1 MLWNTC
7 SAPNCRTT
15 CGGAANQSTDTVR
28 VDLLHLQ
35 RKTEGITKAGKVAQD
50 VPPDKE
56 LSAPQVVH
64 QRHKS
69 GEQKAEAGTGGAV
82 LAQIKEAAREW
93 LEHLGDV
100 ALEYPYDDLR
110 TATNNFSKDTCLG
123 EGAAGAVFRGKLWGG
138 TEVAVKVL
146 LDRGGCEGF
155 EDEVRVLSKFRH
167 PNLVTLLGW
176 GHRGNKKYIVY
187 ECLNGGDVQGR
198 LKKSRQGTLPFTWQ
212 ERLQVAFGAA
222 TGLSHMV
229 NSQPK
234 AFHRDIKPPNI
245 LLDGNGNAKMA
256 DFGLAAVVHQGDE
269 DEGGDHFAVEH
280 VSGTPGYT
288 CSTYVQTR
296 RVTEQSDVYSF
307 GIVLLE
313 LLVNKPPALCTTAG
327 DMVFPLL
334 ETVQPFCAGAH
345 SRILANLEPTANWPS
360 PVVEQLADLALACVD
375 LRPERRPLFESIAR
389 TLQRLKRMQVDAG
402 RGLPPPTPPA
412 AGARRL

>member
-1 MLWNTC
+1 MLWNACT
-7 SAPNCRTT
+7 APACRTN
-15 CGGAANQSTDTVR
+15 CGGAAKQSTDTVR

-35 RKTEGITKAGKVAQD
+35 RKAEGNTKAGSPEVL
-50 VPPDKE
+50 PDKE
-56 LSAPQVVH
+56 IPAQKAA
-64 QRHKS
+64 RERRKS
-69 GEQKAEAGTGGAV
+69 GERKGEEAGAGGAV
-82 LAQIKEAAREW
+82 FAQIKEAAREW
-93 LEHLGDV
+93 LEHLSDI
-100 ALEYPYDDLR
+100 ALEYPYDDLA
-110 TATNNFSKDTCLG
+110 TATNNFSKDNCLG
-123 EGAAGAVFRGKLWGG
+123 EGGAGAVFRGKLWGG
-138 TEVAVKVL
+138 TEVAVKML

-176 GHRGNKKYIVY
+176 GQRSNKKYIVY
-187 ECLNGGDVQGR
+187 ECLDGGDVQGR

-212 ERLQVAFGAA
+212 ERLHVAFGAA

-245 LLDGNGNAKMA
+245 LMDAVGNAKMA
-256 DFGLAAVVHQGDE
+256 DFGLAAIVHRGDE
-269 DEGGDHFAVEH
+269 DDGGDHFAVEH

-313 LLVNKPPALCTTAG
+313 LLVNKPPALCTNAG

-334 ETVQPFCAGAH
+334 ETVQPAGAGAH
-345 SRILANLEPTANWPS
+345 SRILANLEPAAKWPS
-360 PVVEQLADLALACVD
+360 PVVEELADLALACVD

-402 RGLPPPTPPA
+402 RSLPPPPPPVV
-412 AGARRL
+412 GARGL